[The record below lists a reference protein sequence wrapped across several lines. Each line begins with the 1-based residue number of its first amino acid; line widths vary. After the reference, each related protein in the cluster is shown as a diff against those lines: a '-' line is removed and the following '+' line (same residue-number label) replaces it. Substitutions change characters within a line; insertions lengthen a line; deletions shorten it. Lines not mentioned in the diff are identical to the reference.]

1 MRVCARVCVY
11 FEGELRGEGLLLLFG
26 GGGGGGARVRDSILI
41 SWN

>member
-1 MRVCARVCVY
+1 MRECARVCVY
-11 FEGELRGEGLLLLFG
+11 FEGELRGEGVLLLF